1 MLNVNE
7 DWDIK
12 EYLIEEE
19 DCILVHGLVDPKS
32 IMNSKQKLI
41 NRIQNYQYS
50 FIGSQAITIHTD
62 KKVIVFYSADKNF
75 SRLLID
81 RLFRIEKKTI

>member
-1 MLNVNE
+1 MFNVNE
-7 DWDIK
+7 DLNIK

-19 DCILVHGLVDPKS
+19 DCILVHGLVDLKS
-32 IMNSKQKLI
+32 ILNSKQKLI

-50 FIGSQAITIHTD
+50 FIESQAITIHTD